1 MIPERKDNP
10 LVICGFPG
18 IGKSM
23 FASYMKENE
32 HRDDILDLDS
42 KPFKAKDVNH
52 PDRYCKE
59 IEKAYLSKQYSYILV
74 SCHKKLREY
83 LQDHGIPYIIVMP
96 EYYENKDESWTS
108 VRNEYMKRYLSRG
121 DTVAFMQKIYDNWK
135 DWMAEMR
142 YYDPAPKIQI
152 HKWSYIDD
160 IFNPIDDKGL
170 QGL

>member
-59 IEKAYLSKQYSYILV
+59 IEKAYLSKQYSYIFV
-74 SCHKKLREY
+74 SCHEKLREY
-83 LQDHGIPYIIVMP
+83 LRSHNIPYIIAMP
-96 EYYENKDESWTS
+96 EYDDDRAAQWMST
-108 VRNEYMKRYLSRG
+108 RNEYMKRYLSRG
-121 DTVAFMQKIYDNWK
+121 DSLAFMQKIYDNWR
-135 DWMAEMR
+135 DWMYEML
-142 YYDPAPKIQI
+142 YSDPAPKIMV

-160 IFNPIDDKGL
+160 IFNPIDDEGL

>member
-59 IEKAYLSKQYSYILV
+59 IEKAYLSKKS
-74 SCHKKLREY
+74 LRK
-83 LQDHGIPYIIVMP
+83 
-96 EYYENKDESWTS
+96 ENQQRKNCSEEQ
-108 VRNEYMKRYLSRG
+108 RN
-121 DTVAFMQKIYDNWK
+121 
-135 DWMAEMR
+135 
-142 YYDPAPKIQI
+142 
-152 HKWSYIDD
+152 
-160 IFNPIDDKGL
+160 
-170 QGL
+170 